1 MIKTLSETNIH
12 EICLELS
19 TTDSDLAFI
28 FEKYG
33 APPLWEREASFATLV
48 HIILEQQVSLASAL
62 SAFNKLKERL
72 VEITPEKVLSLTDE
86 ELKSC
91 YFSRQKT
98 VYARDLSKAILEEK
112 LDLENLQTL
121 SDEEVKLK
129 LKQIKGIGDWTADI
143 YLLMALLR
151 TDVMPKGDLALHV
164 AYQKLKDLP
173 HRPNSDEF
181 IKLAEK
187 WSPYRAVA
195 ARLLWHFYLSERKVS
210 PQRRKDA
217 EKSD

>member
-1 MIKTLSETNIH
+1 M
-12 EICLELS
+12 
-19 TTDSDLAFI
+19 DSDLSKI

-33 APPLWEREASFATLV
+33 APPLWEREANFTTLI
-48 HIILEQQVSLASAL
+48 HIILEQQVSLASAR

-72 VEITPEKVLSLTDE
+72 VKITPEKVLSLNDDE
-86 ELKSC
+86 MKAC

-98 VYARDLSKAILEEK
+98 VYARELSKAILEGK
-112 LDLENLQTL
+112 LNLRELQML
-121 SDEEVKLK
+121 SNEEVKLE
-129 LKQIKGIGDWTADI
+129 LKQIKGIGDWTAEC

-151 TDVMPKGDLALHV
+151 VDVMPRGDIALHA
-164 AYQKLKDLP
+164 AYQKLKGLEK
-173 HRPNSDEF
+173 RPNSDEF

-195 ARLLWHFYLSERKVS
+195 ARLLWHFYLSEKKVS

-217 EKSD
+217 EKIS